1 MSSTGEVNW
10 KRRAAKVAL
19 LGAALVALGAGLA
32 RGETSLEVDGA
43 VGVQLP
49 AGFQYPNGVTHS
61 AGGDLYVGSIVEGRI
76 LTRSAAGEWRIFFP
90 GSADIYAATS
100 LRLDETRHVLWGA
113 SPDFLVEGRPARPHR
128 LFALDARTGETLR
141 SLTIPDGGFGNDLAL
156 EPDGSVLVT
165 DSRNGRLLRF
175 SAGSGVFQTV
185 LVDARLRGPAGI
197 GVAGVARAAD
207 GRVALG
213 NFGSGKL
220 FAFEAGELREISLPR
235 KLENP
240 DGLAFDGSG
249 SLLVAEGDVAGG
261 DGKVLRVDAPF
272 APGVRPLDIVMDGLD
287 SPVNLT
293 VSPGG
298 RVWVTEARIRHRM
311 VSTASSGPP
320 TTFRVLN
327 LRLKQ

>member
-1 MSSTGEVNW
+1 MSRTSEVNW
-10 KRRAAKVAL
+10 KRRAAKAAL
-19 LGAALVALGAGLA
+19 LGVALVVLGAGLA
-32 RGETSLEVDGA
+32 RSETHL
-43 VGVQLP
+43 GVPLP
-49 AGFQYPNGVTHS
+49 AGFEYPNGVTHS
-61 AGGDLYVGSIVEGRI
+61 ADGTLYVGSIVEGRI
-76 LTRSAAGEWRIFFP
+76 LRRSAAGEWSLFFP

-113 SPDFLVEGRPARPHR
+113 SPDFLVEGRAVRPHR
-128 LFALDARTGETLR
+128 LFALDARTGKTLR

-165 DSRNGRLLRF
+165 DSRNGRLLRL
-175 SAGSGVFQTV
+175 SANSGVFQTV

-197 GVAGVARAAD
+197 GVAGIARAVD

-220 FAFEAGELREISLPR
+220 FAFEGGELREISLPR
-235 KLENP
+235 KLQNP
-240 DGLAFDGSG
+240 DGLAFDGAG

-261 DGKVLRVDAPF
+261 DGKLLRVDTPF
-272 APGVRPLDIVMDGLD
+272 APGVRSLETLMEGLD

-293 VSPGG
+293 VPPGG

-311 VSTASSGPP
+311 VSAANIRPP
-320 TTFRVLN
+320 TSFRILS
-327 LRLKQ
+327 LRPKR